1 MKRKIENI
9 LLAVAIIIALFLLII
24 TPLRNWLRNN
34 AADDALN
41 RARQAIENTEGNVE
55 IQVPDTDFLS
65 VDGED
70 GDDPDLERL
79 LSNMSDISSGHQDLT
94 LLGILEIP
102 CIDVELP
109 IWDECSRVALRY
121 GVGRFPESANIGKG
135 GNTILF
141 GHRNNRSRTMLW
153 QLETLVEHIGEE
165 AIITTTDG
173 EVHRYRIVDGIY
185 ASDAD
190 IDQYLY
196 ANFSNTEQLCIATCG
211 YGTDPY
217 DSSIHRVHNTIF
229 IAICEPME

>member
-9 LLAVAIIIALFLLII
+9 LLAIPIVIALFLLII
-24 TPLRNWLRNN
+24 TPLRNWMRNN
-34 AADDALN
+34 AADVALS
-41 RARQAIENTEGNVE
+41 RAREAITNTEGNVE
-55 IQVPDTDFLS
+55 IEVPDSDFLA

-70 GDDPDLERL
+70 GEDADLSIL
-79 LSNMSDISSGHQDLT
+79 LANMADISSGHQELT

-102 CIDVELP
+102 CIEVEEP

-121 GVGRFPESANIGKG
+121 GVGRFPESAQIGEQ

-141 GHRNNRSRTMLW
+141 GHRNNRSKTRLW
-153 QLETLVEHIGEE
+153 QLQKLVENIGEE
-165 AIITTTDG
+165 VIITTTDG
-173 EVHRYRIVDGIY
+173 VVHHYRIVSYAY

-196 ANFSNTEQLCIATCG
+196 KCFSNTEQLCIATCG

-217 DSSIHRVHNTIF
+217 DSSIYRVHNTIF
-229 IAICEPME
+229 IAICEPID